1 MVTGLRSFLDS
12 LPSILAALDVMAWY
26 DPKKKKLNGTSR
38 SSNAEYPRNSP
49 WMPSSLPTFTKQSQG
64 PWYPAHPAATTENT
78 QHLCT
83 NRCNRSAICN
93 VRPSPKWPRW
103 NCSLHLMFSGMVM
116 ACAVQRPS
124 DTLHPIPVPPLQR
137 THRSG
142 EAAGK
147 AAHQSLVQRR
157 ELVLALAL
165 VLGALLGVQRQHGAL
180 GEAVGAEEHRVLDDG
195 AGQRRHRALPEREH
209 ALLGGDAA
217 EGVGHALRVVTKSNR
232 RFQLKAKDHPP
243 AEFRSVK
250 HIVLPF
256 RVAQEVA
263 EHFGVQ
269 VAYDDVEPQLLD
281 AAAGVPEELLGA
293 RQPVIAVM
301 GHVDHG
307 KTTLMDTLRRQM
319 KAGLKQIAP
328 YEKHGITQKINVC
341 EAALTPDVKAT
352 FLDTPGHFHFFRMR
366 SSAAQVADA
375 VLLIVAADEGVLLQT
390 EESIGAIE
398 EAGLPAVICINK
410 VDLLGEDGDE
420 QIEKIVDEL
429 RSFVALQDSPVLTIS
444 GKTGAGLDDLKHTV
458 WELVTE
464 LANEQRVDALVG
476 SDTHAEGLVLESVA
490 LKGRGT
496 VLRVLIKNGELEA
509 KQHFVAGMIHGVVRN
524 MRDAEGREVKRA
536 LPGTVVDITYSNKS
550 KNVDAPNEHGFF
562 ALPESRAK
570 QVIEQRYVLLNKD
583 KHLPSVA
590 KLFCCCFVRE
600 LALEFNDCLLP
611 DEGGAH
617 LTEAD
622 AEYTSTESE
631 IQEPSEN
638 AEEDD
643 EDVINEDD
651 LIETKSIIVKA
662 DGAGSLTSIQDTV
675 DEMPGISTVRL
686 GIGNISAKDIDVAIN
701 GKCPI
706 FGFNVKLRNRE
717 AKLAAKRG
725 VRVVLHAT
733 VHELIE
739 DITALEQAEDT
750 NAGDE

>member
-1 MVTGLRSFLDS
+1 MLQRLMLRPRASALAASVLRAGASSDIL
-12 LPSILAALDVMAWY
+12 LPSLTPLGARSLRTARGGTRRHKDHMARIA
-26 DPKKKKLNGTSR
+26 KL
-38 SSNAEYPRNSP
+38 E
-49 WMPSSLPTFTKQSQG
+49 
-64 PWYPAHPAATTENT
+64 
-78 QHLCT
+78 
-83 NRCNRSAICN
+83 
-93 VRPSPKWPRW
+93 
-103 NCSLHLMFSGMVM
+103 
-116 ACAVQRPS
+116 
-124 DTLHPIPVPPLQR
+124 
-137 THRSG
+137 
-142 EAAGK
+142 
-147 AAHQSLVQRR
+147 
-157 ELVLALAL
+157 ALAQQREQERL
-165 VLGALLGVQRQHGAL
+165 EQRQ
-180 GEAVGAEEHRVLDDG
+180 RVLE
-195 AGQRRHRALPEREH
+195 ARAQPRAIPAFIRVRDLAKAIRQP
-209 ALLGGDAA
+209 LDKVLK
-217 EGVGHALRVVTKSNR
+217 RVVTKSNR

-263 EHFGVQ
+263 EQFGVQ
-269 VAYDDVEPQLLD
+269 VAYDDVEPQLID
-281 AAAGVPEELLGA
+281 AASDVPELLGV
-293 RQPVIAVM
+293 RQPVIAVI
-301 GHVDHG
+301 GHMDHG
-307 KTTLMDTLRRQM
+307 KTTLMDTLRHQM

-328 YEKHGITQKINVC
+328 FEKHGITQKINVC

-410 VDLLGEDGDE
+410 VDLLGEEGDE
-420 QIEKIVDEL
+420 QVEKIVDEL
-429 RSFVALQDSPVLTIS
+429 RSFLALQDSPVLTIS

-458 WELVTE
+458 WELVAG
-464 LANEQRVDALVG
+464 LADEQRLDAMVG
-476 SDTHAEGLVLESVA
+476 SDTPAEGLVLESVA

-496 VLRVLIKNGELEA
+496 VLRVLIKNGELKA
-509 KQHFVAGMIHGVVRN
+509 KQHFVAGMIHGVVRS

-562 ALPESRAK
+562 VLPEARAK
-570 QVIEQRYVLLNKD
+570 QVIEQ
-583 KHLPSVA
+583 
-590 KLFCCCFVRE
+590 RE

-611 DEGGAH
+611 DEGGVQ
-617 LTEAD
+617 TTGTD
-622 AEYTSTESE
+622 AEYTEADEHEQGESDVE
-631 IQEPSEN
+631 ETRDEV
-638 AEEDD
+638 EEDD
-643 EDVINEDD
+643 SDVIDEND

-675 DEMPGISTVRL
+675 DEMSGISTVRL

-725 VRVVLHAT
+725 VRVVLHST
-733 VHELIE
+733 VHECIE
-739 DITALEQAEDT
+739 DITAFEQMESEDT
-750 NAGDE
+750 DIANE

>member
-1 MVTGLRSFLDS
+1 MLRLLRPRLAASALRSSASSQL
-12 LPSILAALDVMAWY
+12 LLSIPD
-26 DPKKKKLNGTSR
+26 GSR
-38 SSNAEYPRNSP
+38 SLRTARGGTRRHKDHMARIAKLEA
-49 WMPSSLPTFTKQSQG
+49 M
-64 PWYPAHPAATTENT
+64 T
-78 QHLCT
+78 QE
-83 NRCNRSAICN
+83 RERA
-93 VRPSPKWPRW
+93 R
-103 NCSLHLMFSGMVM
+103 
-116 ACAVQRPS
+116 Q
-124 DTLHPIPVPPLQR
+124 
-137 THRSG
+137 
-142 EAAGK
+142 E
-147 AAHQSLVQRR
+147 QRR
-157 ELVLALAL
+157 
-165 VLGALLGVQRQHGAL
+165 
-180 GEAVGAEEHRVLDDG
+180 RVLEARNQPPVIPAFIRVRDL
-195 AGQRRHRALPEREH
+195 AK
-209 ALLGGDAA
+209 
-217 EGVGHALRVVTKSNR
+217 ALRQPLDKVLKHTVIKANR
-232 RFQLKAKDHPP
+232 RFNLKTKNHPP

-263 EHFGVQ
+263 ESFGIQ
-269 VAYDDVEPQLLD
+269 VAYDDVEP
-281 AAAGVPEELLGA
+281 ELLNAVSCDEEFLGR

-307 KTTLMDTLRRQM
+307 KTTLMDTLRKQM
-319 KAGLKQIAP
+319 KAGLRQIAP

-420 QIEKIVDEL
+420 QVDKIVDEL

-458 WELVTE
+458 WELVTG
-464 LANEQRVDALVG
+464 LADNNRLDALVG
-476 SDTHAEGLVLESVA
+476 SETHAEGLVLESVA

-496 VLRVLIKNGELEA
+496 VLRVLIKNGELAA

-524 MRDAEGREVKRA
+524 IRDAEGRDVKRA

-562 ALPESRAK
+562 VLPEARAK
-570 QVIEQRYVLLNKD
+570 QVIEQR
-583 KHLPSVA
+583 
-590 KLFCCCFVRE
+590 E
-600 LALEFNDCLLP
+600 LAMEFNDCLLP
-611 DEGGAH
+611 DEGGEHARP
-617 LTEAD
+617 D
-622 AEYTSTESE
+622 AEYTSTETDGDNEGVSDAE
-631 IQEPSEN
+631 TLNDEAE
-638 AEEDD
+638 EEDD
-643 EDVINEDD
+643 DVIDEND

-675 DEMPGISTVRL
+675 DEMAGISTVRL
-686 GIGNISAKDIDVAIN
+686 GIGNISTKDIDVAIN

-717 AKLAAKRG
+717 AKLATERG
-725 VRVVLHAT
+725 VRVILRST

-739 DITALEQAEDT
+739 EITAFEQTDSEDDDAT
-750 NAGDE
+750 SG